1 MNCEGVWAGGVGG
14 AGGRGQAGAG
24 VVAVAVAV
32 ASEASEKGRDH
43 IFLAFLIF
51 SHFALAFSCL
61 AIKDKL
67 LVFTV
72 MPQKK

>member
-1 MNCEGVWAGGVGG
+1 MGRRCGR
-14 AGGRGQAGAG
+14 GRGQAGAG
-24 VVAVAVAV
+24 VVAVAV

-43 IFLAFLIF
+43 IFLASLIF

-72 MPQKK
+72 MLQKK